1 MQRIRSLIK
10 KNSWKYN
17 KISTKPISNRHWFTK
32 KTKQK
37 NWYSL
42 KFFEAIG
49 INCVSQTTST
59 TNSTIHLVHLI
70 SGVFVI
76 QASSQGTAKG
86 FEQSA
91 SYNWINKWFVWNFIF
106 NVFYPSFI
114 QFVCHSLIKSKL
126 FVALL
131 NNSLTNR
138 MIAKVKWLTKIQ
150 FMPFFYSK
158 MLFLLFIRL

>member
-59 TNSTIHLVHLI
+59 TNSTIHSVHLI

-91 SYNWINKWFVWNFIF
+91 SYNWINKWFVLNFIF
-106 NVFYPSFI
+106 SQCFSSVVHSVCLSFFNKI
-114 QFVCHSLIKSKL
+114 ETLRCG
-126 FVALL
+126 
-131 NNSLTNR
+131 T
-138 MIAKVKWLTKIQ
+138 IA
-150 FMPFFYSK
+150 
-158 MLFLLFIRL
+158 